1 MVFSMWPFNNLDTLW
16 PSFEYKFKSS
26 GHRVDFISRSCFR
39 SKLIN
44 TVFLE
49 VHLYFMKYILLKH
62 LIYLKNTLNI
72 DFLKD
77 TENISTKSYDSF

>member
-1 MVFSMWPFNNLDTLW
+1 
-16 PSFEYKFKSS
+16 
-26 GHRVDFISRSCFR
+26 
-39 SKLIN
+39 
-44 TVFLE
+44 
-49 VHLYFMKYILLKH
+49 MKYILLKH